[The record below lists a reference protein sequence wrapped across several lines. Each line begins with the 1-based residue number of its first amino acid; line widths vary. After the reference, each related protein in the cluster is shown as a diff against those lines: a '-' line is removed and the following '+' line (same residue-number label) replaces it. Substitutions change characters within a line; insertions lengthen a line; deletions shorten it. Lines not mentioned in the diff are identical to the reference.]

1 MMIYTPY
8 FIRFAFIFSTGGV
21 QSDVAE
27 KLRQIELRLHE
38 VQDVVKAVDFI
49 LQILDVMQ
57 GNQEQMNDSSKRNTE

>member
-1 MMIYTPY
+1 MMIYTSY
-8 FIRFAFIFSTGGV
+8 FIRYAFIFSAGGV

-49 LQILDVMQ
+49 LQFLDVMQ
-57 GNQEQMNDSSKRNTE
+57 GNQEQMNDSSKRNTQ